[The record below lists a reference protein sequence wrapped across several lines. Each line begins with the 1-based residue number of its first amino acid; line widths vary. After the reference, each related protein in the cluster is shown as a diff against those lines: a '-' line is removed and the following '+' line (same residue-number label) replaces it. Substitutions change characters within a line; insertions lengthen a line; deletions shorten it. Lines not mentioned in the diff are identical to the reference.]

1 MADELKVAEEAN
13 TLTSS
18 AEEKKTKRINRWLGI
33 IEILKEI
40 LTWLKH

>member
-1 MADELKVAEEAN
+1 MSEQVEGAEAN
-13 TLTSS
+13 AS
-18 AEEKKTKRINRWLGI
+18 AQDDKKTKRINRWLGI